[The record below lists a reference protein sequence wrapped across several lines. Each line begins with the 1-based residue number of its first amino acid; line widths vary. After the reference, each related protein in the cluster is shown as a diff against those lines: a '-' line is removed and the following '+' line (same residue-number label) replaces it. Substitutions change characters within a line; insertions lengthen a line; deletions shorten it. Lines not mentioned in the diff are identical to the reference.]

1 MKRTIPAILTVL
13 LIVTLAACSP
23 AKVAAKKVVKV
34 GYTLTLADGSVFDK
48 SADGTPLEFMVGG
61 GKMMPAFE
69 TALMGMKAGERKTF
83 TLKAADAY
91 GPYDPARIM
100 DIPRAQFGTETPKV
114 GQQFSFQAPTAT
126 VVVTVT
132 KVSDT
137 AVTVDA
143 NGPLAGKDLTFA
155 VQIVSIRDASKDE
168 IAAAAA
174 ASAPLTPQ

>member
-1 MKRTIPAILTVL
+1 M
-13 LIVTLAACSP
+13 
-23 AKVAAKKVVKV
+23 KVVQV

-48 SADGTPLEFMVGG
+48 SADGSPLEFLVGAG
-61 GKMMPAFE
+61 NMIPAFE
-69 TALMGMKAGERKTF
+69 KAIIGMKVGDRKTF

-91 GPYDPARIM
+91 GPYDQARVM

-114 GQQFSFQAPTAT
+114 GQQLSVQASVGTI
-126 VVVTVT
+126 VVTVT

-155 VQIVSIRDASKDE
+155 VQIVGIRNASKDE
-168 IAAAAA
+168 IAAARAG
-174 ASAPLTPQ
+174 SQSPPQ